1 MILACPKVASA
12 PFRSS
17 TRGVTHTAT
26 HVHATDK
33 RGKWVFTYLG
43 TGGRESQTAKKSDGS
58 IAWTNLDADGL
69 RVELLPS

>member
-1 MILACPKVASA
+1 MRAAGGIWLILVAA
-12 PFRSS
+12 
-17 TRGVTHTAT
+17 VALAT
-26 HVHATDK
+26 CKDEGPSCSLSGTL
-33 RGKWVFTYLG
+33 TYLG